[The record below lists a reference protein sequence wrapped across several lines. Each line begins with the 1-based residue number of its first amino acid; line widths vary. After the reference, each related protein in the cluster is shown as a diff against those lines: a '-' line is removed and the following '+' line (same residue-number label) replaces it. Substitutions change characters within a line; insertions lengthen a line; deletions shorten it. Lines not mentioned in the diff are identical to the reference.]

1 MRIAVY
7 SIALNEAAHAE
18 RWAAS
23 TVDADFRLVA
33 DTGST
38 DDTVEL
44 LGQAGVTVARVTV
57 RPWRFDLARNAA
69 LALLP
74 DDIDVCLSLDLDE
87 VCEPGFFDA
96 VRAAWDEHGGFGRGR
111 HWIHTGTWWRAERL
125 HARFGYRWVGP
136 CHEVTVPYHGGPE
149 KAVDVEARLHHLP
162 DDTKSRGQY
171 LGLLEMFCAEAPH
184 DPRAWTYLTRERF
197 FAQDAHGVLD
207 AAARALALPGGWPPE
222 RAAIC
227 RWAAWADPDH
237 VDEWLARGTMEAP
250 DELEAWHARALV
262 AYARAGWVELGHL
275 CERALA
281 CPDASHYLAGPAW
294 RLHDLAALAAH
305 HQDDQAAAVTH
316 GEAALAGNPDDER
329 LAANLAFYQA
339 GVPRRPA
346 PVGARQ
352 AVPTYVVI
360 ASRNRPTMLA
370 NLRAQLAGQ
379 CAGVLVFDNGYD
391 VAPEDVIDA
400 HGWPLHRMW
409 NDGLDRAAAAAGG
422 QPHNC
427 LVINDDV
434 ELLTD
439 DFVARLDAALR
450 SDPDHWIAYPN
461 FGGLAIG
468 HGDCGRTTSDEL
480 AGQTMSGWAFM
491 LRGEAGLR
499 IDEQFAFWYGDTD
512 LERQVRTAGKH
523 TVCVGGCFARHL
535 DPCRSTFTDPERL
548 AQAFDDEARYA
559 AKWDLDPDTLWLA
572 INAGPLREKVGRH
585 A

>member
-7 SIALNEAAHAE
+7 AIALDEAKHAE

-23 TVDADFRLVA
+23 TVDADYRLVA

-38 DDTVEL
+38 DATAEL
-44 LGQAGVTVARVTV
+44 LEAAGVTVAPISV
-57 RPWRFDLARNAA
+57 RPWRFDMARNAA

-74 DDIDVCLSLDLDE
+74 ADIDVCLSLDLDE

-125 HARFGYRWVGP
+125 HARHGYRWVGP

-149 KAVDVEARLHHLP
+149 VAVDVEARLRHVP

-197 FAQDAHGVLD
+197 FHQDAHGVLD

-237 VDEWLARGTMEAP
+237 VDEWLARGVVEAP
-250 DELEAWHARALV
+250 DEQEGWHAQALV
-262 AYARAGWVELGHL
+262 AYARGDWAELTRFCG
-275 CERALA
+275 RGLA
-281 CPDASHYLAGPAW
+281 CPPADHYLAGPAW

-305 HQDDQAAAVTH
+305 HQADQAAAVAH
-316 GEAALAGNPDDER
+316 GEAALAGNPADGR

-346 PVGARQ
+346 PVGDHP

-360 ASRNRPTMLA
+360 ASKDRPTMLA
-370 NLRAQLAGQ
+370 NLRAQLGPQ
-379 CAGVLVFDNGYD
+379 VTGMFIFDNGYD
-391 VAPEDVIDA
+391 VAPKDVIAA

-409 NDGLDRAAAAAGG
+409 NAGLSLAADAGG
-422 QPHNC
+422 PHNV

-434 ELLTD
+434 EVD
-439 DFVARLDAALR
+439 PDFIARLDAALR
-450 SDPDHWIAYPN
+450 VDPDHWIAYPN
-461 FGGLAIG
+461 HQGLAID
-468 HGDCGRTTSDEL
+468 HDACARTTSDEM
-480 AGQTMSGWAFM
+480 AGQTISGWAMM

-499 IDEQFAFWYGDTD
+499 FDERFGWWYGDSAM
-512 LERQVRTAGKH
+512 EREVRVAGKH
-523 TVCVGGCFARHL
+523 VVCAGGCFARHL

-548 AQAFDDEARYA
+548 AQAEADEALFAELYG
-559 AKWDLDPDTLWLA
+559 LDPATLYLA
-572 INAGPLREKVGRH
+572 RARQEVR
-585 A
+585 